1 MGLVRTNL
9 KLVSFS
15 PSWRSASS
23 KQECAEQAERSFGRA
38 KCRYEA
44 TRQLL
49 NRVET
54 DRNEVEKK
62 IESLGE
68 KLAFLRKELDQAA

>member
-1 MGLVRTNL
+1 L
-9 KLVSFS
+9 K
-15 PSWRSASS
+15 
-23 KQECAEQAERSFGRA
+23 
-38 KCRYEA
+38 
-44 TRQLL
+44 
-49 NRVET
+49 RVET